1 MKKLP
6 VKGPKDIAKLPPE
19 KEQRIEKVPEGKPF
33 HPDASTSIW
42 AEILLW
48 LRGWVKTKARDASEG
63 KDVSFPSLGGIVGLF
78 SGPGIWVA
86 IATLV
91 LIVGL
96 VRTC

>member
-19 KEQRIEKVPEGKPF
+19 KEQKIERVPEGKPF

-42 AEILLW
+42 AEILL
-48 LRGWVKTKARDASEG
+48 LIRGAIKTKARGASEG
-63 KDVSFPSLGGIVGLF
+63 KDVSLPSLGGIVGLF

-86 IATLV
+86 IGAIV
-91 LIVGL
+91 VVFGLIK
-96 VRTC
+96 TC